1 MAFPTR
7 ASTTRQGLPYKWI
20 VILVVV
26 FGAFMTILDQTIV
39 NIALPRLQ
47 TAFHAP
53 LNMVQWSI
61 TAYILTQGVMT
72 PTTAFFV
79 DRMGGKRFYLLALGI
94 FTIGSALCGLA
105 WSLPALI
112 IFRIL
117 QGVGGAFLYPVAITL
132 VYREFPPQQRGIA
145 SAALGVAALLA
156 PAIGPTLGGY
166 LVTYSDWPYI
176 FFINVPLGIIGI
188 ILGIWLLREI
198 RSETQ
203 TRFDLAGFLLA
214 ASGLTAL
221 LYALSDASTDG
232 WGSLKIIGLLVVSL
246 LLLSAFVVTE
256 LWRVRRSRAVL
267 LDLRLFTNSPFL
279 FSNLASALIT
289 FVFFGGLFLF
299 PIYLQNLRGLSA
311 LQSGLLLLP
320 QAFASICMALLGGR
334 LVDRFGAR
342 PVVIPGLL
350 IMTFTL
356 WQCANLQLSTSFW
369 WLIVLYLLRGVA
381 LGLII
386 QPLNASALQDMRPHQ
401 FAQASSLY
409 NVIRFVSTSLGI
421 AILATLIQS
430 QTKTYASELIKQ
442 ALRNHSGSSVMRLIE
457 NQAMMQALQDAF
469 WLSVVVALA
478 GVLAGAFIRS
488 RRVHDLSK
496 EEELTLR
503 SAMMVE

>member
-7 ASTTRQGLPYKWI
+7 SSVARPRLPYKWI

-53 LNMVQWSI
+53 LNVVQGSI

-79 DRMGGKRFYLLALGI
+79 DRLGGKRFYLLALGI

-112 IFRIL
+112 IFRVV
-117 QGVGGAFLYPVAITL
+117 QGVGGAFLYPVAVTL
-132 VYREFPPQQRGIA
+132 VYREFPPQQRGTA

-188 ILGIWLLREI
+188 LLGIWLLREV
-198 RSETQ
+198 RSQ
-203 TRFDLAGFLLA
+203 VQVRFDFAGFLLA
-214 ASGLTAL
+214 ASGLTTL
-221 LYALSDASTDG
+221 LYALSAASTDG
-232 WGSLKIIGLLVVSL
+232 WGAPKIVGLLAASL
-246 LLLSAFVVTE
+246 LLLSVFVAVE
-256 LWRVRRSRAVL
+256 LWRVNRDRAVL
-267 LDLRLFTNSPFL
+267 LDLRLFSNSPFL
-279 FSNLASALIT
+279 FSNIASALIT

-299 PIYLQNLRGLSA
+299 PIYLQSLRGLSA

-320 QAFASICMALLGGR
+320 QAFASICMAVIGGR
-334 LVDRFGAR
+334 LFDRFGAR
-342 PVVIPGLL
+342 TVVIPGLV
-350 IMTFTL
+350 IMVFTL
-356 WQCANLQLSTSFW
+356 WQCAYLQLSTPLW
-369 WLIVLYLLRGVA
+369 WLIVIYLLRGVA

-386 QPLNASALQDMRPHQ
+386 QPLNASALQDMRSQQ

-409 NVIRFVSTSLGI
+409 NVIRFVSTSLGV
-421 AILATLIQS
+421 AILATLLQS
-430 QTKTYASELIKQ
+430 QTKVYVGEFIKQ
-442 ALRNHSGSSVMRLIE
+442 APGSHSGVTHLIE
-457 NQAMMQALQDAF
+457 SQAMMQALQDTF
-469 WLSVVVALA
+469 WLSVVVAVA

-488 RRVHDLSK
+488 RRILDRS
-496 EEELTLR
+496 EEEAIELR
-503 SAMMVE
+503 SAMVAE